1 MLNTEIMKAI
11 KDFLKKVYIYYRD
24 NTNKTY
30 DAWF

>member
-1 MLNTEIMKAI
+1 MLNIEIMKRI
-11 KDFLKKVYIYYRD
+11 KDFLKKVYIYYKE